1 MGSARSL
8 GVSTMVAA
16 VLIGS
21 VSFLVGCGA
30 SERDREAELEQQR
43 QEAFCAAVV
52 GYRDVDSSFDN
63 AEMGIPSRSDIEGL
77 SHYATEIYNNAPAE
91 DKPAL
96 EPVINEIV
104 HSHSQVLAT
113 GTSGSFWKDAGS
125 LLAWGGGQ
133 IANDQ
138 PYEKARD
145 ELDQYTYSQSCW
157 S

>member
-8 GVSTMVAA
+8 GVSTMVGA

-30 SERDREAELEQQR
+30 SERDREAELERQR

-52 GYRDVDSSFDN
+52 GYMDADFSFDT
-63 AEMGIPSRSDIEGL
+63 AEMGIPSRSDVEGL
-77 SHYATEIYNNAPAE
+77 SRYAAEIYNNAPAE

-96 EPVINEIV
+96 EPVVIEIR
-104 HSHSQVLAT
+104 HSHSQLLAT
-113 GTSGSFWKDAGS
+113 GKSDSFWKDAGS

-133 IANDQ
+133 FANDQ
-138 PYEKARD
+138 PYVKARQ
-145 ELDQYTYSQSCW
+145 ELKDYTYSQSC
-157 S
+157 